1 MKNLRFLRAACARVA
16 MCSAVFASLLLLG
29 GCVQH
34 IKDLNATL
42 DDAFFGAE
50 DVSQTSQH
58 VMTLPYASA
67 YMRIND
73 GQRIFVV
80 LGYAE
85 PNPNN
90 QQLQL
95 KWVSADGG
103 MIVTEHG
110 RVVKTL
116 NLPYGNLIRRDVDVN
131 GLASAPPWQ
140 ASATWQ
146 SQYDWQRL
154 SPQGTNRD
162 HYGYVGQVS
171 LTQLG
176 EEEMVT
182 STIWQQTL
190 SQWQE
195 SVYFPQLDKTLHNR
209 YWVNRDGQVMKSIQY
224 LGPEMTRIEFEILKP
239 FAEVA
244 Q

>member
-1 MKNLRFLRAACARVA
+1 MKNLRILQVACARVA
-16 MCSAVFASLLLLG
+16 MCSTVLVSLLLLS

-34 IKDLNATL
+34 IDDLNATI
-42 DDAFFGAE
+42 DEAFFGAE
-50 DVSQTSQH
+50 DVSQTSQQ
-58 VMTLPYASA
+58 VMDLPYASA
-67 YMRIND
+67 YLRINE

-95 KWVSADGG
+95 KWISADGG
-103 MIVTEHG
+103 MMVTEHG

-116 NLPYGNLIRRDVDVN
+116 NLPQLNLIQRDVNVN
-131 GLASAPPWQ
+131 GQASSPPWQ
-140 ASATWQ
+140 TGAQWQ

-154 SPQGTNRD
+154 SSQGTNRD

-171 LTQLG
+171 LTPLG
-176 EEEMVT
+176 EEKVI

-239 FAEVA
+239 FAEAA